1 MTVSK
6 IRNATAIGS
15 GIAPDFTQSTS
26 LVADAANTIYTG
38 YLIAEEIH
46 LENMTSSDS
55 LSFELQRTDA
65 SNAMYPLSVI
75 IHYNSFSTGEIS
87 TGD

>member
-1 MTVSK
+1 MSK
-6 IRNATAIGS
+6 LKNNTPIGS
-15 GIAPDFTQSTS
+15 GISPDFTQSTS

-46 LENMTSSDS
+46 LSNLTSSDS
-55 LSFELQRTDA
+55 LSFEIQRTDA
-65 SNAMYPLSVI
+65 TNAMYPLSVI

-87 TGD
+87 TAD